1 MEGNM
6 IQEKVQKQRDF
17 FNTGETKSYA
27 YRLFMLKTLRE
38 GILHFQDEINEA
50 LMADLHKSAFETYM
64 SETGVVL
71 AEITHTIKHLKKWM
85 KPKRV
90 STPLPLF
97 LAKSFTLA
105 EPYGVVL
112 IMSPWN
118 YPFQLALDPLVGA
131 IASGNTAIVK
141 PASYAPHTSLIIEKL
156 IEYCFQPEYITT
168 VLGGREENTLLLE
181 QRFDYIFFTG
191 STSVGRLV
199 MEKASVNLTP
209 ISLELGGKSPCI
221 IDDNVGLKLV
231 ARRVAFGKFLNA
243 GQTCVAPDY
252 VYMKKSQVE
261 EFVSYV
267 KQEIISFFG
276 DNPLESPEL
285 PKIINTKHLTRL
297 LGLIEGEMI
306 VLGGKHNE
314 TMLEPTVVTGI
325 TPQSKV
331 MSEEIFGPILPIL
344 TYDKIEEVYN
354 YVLSQPKPL
363 ALYLFTNDKKLE
375 KEVLS
380 KLSFGGATIN
390 DTIMHFAT
398 TEMGFGGV
406 GDSGIGKYHGKNSF
420 DTFSNIRGIVKR
432 SNLVDLPMR
441 YHPYTKS
448 KFNLLKKFLK

>member
-1 MEGNM
+1 MEVIM
-6 IQEKVQKQRDF
+6 IQDKVKKQRDF

-27 YRLFMLKTLRE
+27 FRLFMLKTLKE

-97 LAKSFTLA
+97 LAKSYTLA
-105 EPYGVVL
+105 EPFGVVL

-118 YPFQLALDPLVGA
+118 YPFQLAIDPLVGA

-141 PASYAPHTSLIIEKL
+141 PASYAPHTSQIIEKL
-156 IEYCFQPEYITT
+156 IEYCFKPEYITT

-181 QRFDYIFFTG
+181 QHFDYIFFTG

-221 IDDNVGLKLV
+221 IDDHVGLKLV

-252 VYMKKSQVE
+252 VYMKKSQVD
-261 EFVSYV
+261 EFVGYV
-267 KQEIISFFG
+267 KQEILSFFG
-276 DNPLESPEL
+276 ENPLESPEL
-285 PKIINTKHLTRL
+285 PKIINTKHLNRL
-297 LGLIEGEMI
+297 LGLIEGENI
-306 VLGGKHNE
+306 VLGGNHND
-314 TMLEPTVVTGI
+314 TMIEPTVVTGI
-325 TPQSKV
+325 TPKSKV

-344 TYDKIEEVYN
+344 TYDKIEEVYD
-354 YVLSQPKPL
+354 YVLSHPKPL
-363 ALYLFTNDKKLE
+363 ALYLFTTDKKLE
-375 KEVLS
+375 RDVLS

-398 TEMGFGGV
+398 AEMGFGGV